1 MALIFWFAVLM
12 CGSSA
17 GGDKNGPVGG
27 GSLEFSRTI
36 RPRDEALGARES
48 PIPPTSPTSRRGL
61 RPLRAGDDKFDD
73 DMAPPLTDEDDLA
86 IVTEDCSDFLDV
98 IYPE

>member
-1 MALIFWFAVLM
+1 MALIFWFAVAM
-12 CGSSA
+12 CGSIA
-17 GGDKNGPVGG
+17 GGDKNGPAGD
-27 GSLEFSRTI
+27 GSLEVSRNVG
-36 RPRDEALGARES
+36 PKDDVLGAWES
-48 PIPPTSPTSRRGL
+48 TIAPTSPTSRQGL